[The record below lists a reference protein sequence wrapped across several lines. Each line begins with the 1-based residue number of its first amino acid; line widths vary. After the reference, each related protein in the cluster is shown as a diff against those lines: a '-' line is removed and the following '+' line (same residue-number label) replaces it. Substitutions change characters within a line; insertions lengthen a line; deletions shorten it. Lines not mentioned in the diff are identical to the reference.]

1 MFGMAVRIGHVR
13 VYVGTYTDG
22 DSEGI
27 YLLDLDL
34 KTGVLTARGIVAKTV
49 NPSFLAVHPSGNL
62 LYAVNEVSKL
72 DGNESGGVSAFKI
85 NPKNG
90 KLSLLN
96 QQLSR
101 GGGPCYLIVDKA
113 GKHVL
118 VANYGGGSVASLPI
132 DADGGLGEASSFVQ
146 HGGSSIDPRRQE
158 GPHAHSIN
166 LDADNRYALVA
177 DLGLDKVLVYRFDP
191 TRGTLTP
198 NDPPHAIV
206 KEGAG
211 PRHLAFHPDGRFA
224 YVVNEMH
231 LTVTAFVY
239 DAEGGEL
246 TELQTVSTLPDKL
259 KDSPQ
264 PGYSTAEIQVHP
276 SGRFLYASNR
286 GHDTIAVFTIDQ
298 ESGKL
303 TPAEHEPTRGRSPRS
318 FAIDPTCGFLVGA
331 NQLTNSIVVFRIDQ
345 ESGTLTP
352 TGESVSVPSPVCLRF
367 AAYGVV

>member
-1 MFGMAVRIGHVR
+1 M
-13 VYVGTYTDG
+13 
-22 DSEGI
+22 
-27 YLLDLDL
+27 
-34 KTGVLTARGIVAKTV
+34 
-49 NPSFLAVHPSGNL
+49 
-62 LYAVNEVSKL
+62 
-72 DGNESGGVSAFKI
+72 
-85 NPKNG
+85 
-90 KLSLLN
+90 
-96 QQLSR
+96 
-101 GGGPCYLIVDKA
+101 
-113 GKHVL
+113 
-118 VANYGGGSVASLPI
+118 PI

-146 HGGSSIDPRRQE
+146 HAGSSIDPQRPE

-191 TRGTLTP
+191 TRGTLTA

-206 KEGAG
+206 
-211 PRHLAFHPDGRFA
+211 
-224 YVVNEMH
+224 
-231 LTVTAFVY
+231 T
-239 DAEGGEL
+239 
-246 TELQTVSTLPDKL
+246 L

-318 FAIDPTCGFLVGA
+318 FAIDPTCRFLLVA

-352 TGESVSVPSPVCLRF
+352 TGETVSVPSPVCLRF
-367 AAYGVV
+367 DVAVAR